1 MVTRSLCACAR
12 AYRAI
17 LTVLFHTAII
27 LHGQAT
33 WQDKERPVNGQR
45 GFTLI
50 ELMVVL
56 VIVGIA
62 SAAISLNIRP
72 DPGKHLR
79 ADAERLARLLEL
91 AQSEAQADGQPL
103 RWHSDRDGYRFI
115 RADGQVLADGPLKP
129 RSWQAEAVKVQS
141 KPRGAVW
148 LDGEW
153 IGTPLT
159 LRLRSGALRVELARN
174 AAGQVRVSQP

>member
-1 MVTRSLCACAR
+1 M
-12 AYRAI
+12 
-17 LTVLFHTAII
+17 
-27 LHGQAT
+27 
-33 WQDKERPVNGQR
+33 DGQR

-79 ADAERLARLLEL
+79 ADGERLAHLLEL
-91 AQSEAQADGQPL
+91 AQSEVQADGQPL
-103 RWHSDRDGYRFI
+103 RWQIDRDGYNFV
-115 RADGQVLADGPLKP
+115 RADGRLVVEGPLK
-129 RSWQAEAVKVQS
+129 RRRWQADTVKVRVE
-141 KPRGAVW
+141 PRGPVW

-153 IGTPLT
+153 VGSPLT
-159 LRLRSGALRVELARN
+159 VHLRSGTLLVQLTRD
-174 AAGQVRVSQP
+174 AAGNIRVSQP

>member
-1 MVTRSLCACAR
+1 MLPC
-12 AYRAI
+12 
-17 LTVLFHTAII
+17 
-27 LHGQAT
+27 
-33 WQDKERPVNGQR
+33 QDKERPVNGQR

-72 DPGKHLR
+72 DPGKQLR
-79 ADAERLARLLEL
+79 ADGERLARLLEL

-103 RWHSDRDGYRFI
+103 RWQSDRDGYRFV
-115 RADGQVLADGPLKP
+115 RADGQVLAEGPLKP
-129 RSWQAEAVKVQS
+129 RRWQAETVKVQAE
-141 KPRGAVW
+141 PRGAVW

-153 IGTPLT
+153 IGAPLT
-159 LRLRSGALRVELARN
+159 LRLHSGTLRLELARN

>member
-1 MVTRSLCACAR
+1 M
-12 AYRAI
+12 
-17 LTVLFHTAII
+17 
-27 LHGQAT
+27 
-33 WQDKERPVNGQR
+33 NGQR

-62 SAAISLNIRP
+62 SATISLNIRP

-91 AQSEAQADGQPL
+91 AQSEVQADGQPL
-103 RWHSDRDGYRFI
+103 RWHSDRGGYRFI

-141 KPRGAVW
+141 EPPGAVW

-159 LRLRSGALRVELARN
+159 LRLRSGAVRVELARN
-174 AAGQVRVSQP
+174 AAGQVRISQP

>member
-1 MVTRSLCACAR
+1 M
-12 AYRAI
+12 
-17 LTVLFHTAII
+17 
-27 LHGQAT
+27 
-33 WQDKERPVNGQR
+33 NGQR

-91 AQSEAQADGQPL
+91 AQSEAQADGQAL
-103 RWHSDRDGYRFI
+103 RWQSDQDGYRFV
-115 RADGQVLADGPLKP
+115 RADGQVLDEGPLKP
-129 RSWQAEAVKVQS
+129 RHWQARPVRVQVE
-141 KPRGAVW
+141 PRGSVW

-159 LRLRSGALRVELARN
+159 LYLSSGALRLELARG

>member
-1 MVTRSLCACAR
+1 M
-12 AYRAI
+12 
-17 LTVLFHTAII
+17 
-27 LHGQAT
+27 
-33 WQDKERPVNGQR
+33 KGQR

-72 DPGKHLR
+72 DPGKQLR
-79 ADAERLARLLEL
+79 ADGERLARLLEL

-103 RWHSDRDGYRFI
+103 RWQSDRDGYRFV
-115 RADGQVLADGPLKP
+115 RADGQVLAEGPLKP
-129 RSWQAEAVKVQS
+129 RRWQAETVKVQAE
-141 KPRGAVW
+141 PRGVVW

-153 IGTPLT
+153 IGAPLT
-159 LRLRSGALRVELARN
+159 LRLHSGTLRLELERN

>member
-1 MVTRSLCACAR
+1 MVTHSWCACAR
-12 AYRAI
+12 AYRPI

-27 LHGQAT
+27 LLGQAA

-62 SAAISLNIRP
+62 SATISLNIRP

-79 ADAERLARLLEL
+79 ADA
-91 AQSEAQADGQPL
+91 
-103 RWHSDRDGYRFI
+103 
-115 RADGQVLADGPLKP
+115 
-129 RSWQAEAVKVQS
+129 
-141 KPRGAVW
+141 
-148 LDGEW
+148 
-153 IGTPLT
+153 
-159 LRLRSGALRVELARN
+159 
-174 AAGQVRVSQP
+174 

>member
-1 MVTRSLCACAR
+1 ML
-12 AYRAI
+12 
-17 LTVLFHTAII
+17 
-27 LHGQAT
+27 GQAA

-103 RWHSDRDGYRFI
+103 RWQRDRDGYRFV
-115 RADGQVLADGPLKP
+115 RADGQVLAEGPLKP
-129 RSWQAEAVKVQS
+129 RRWQAEAVKVQS
-141 KPRGAVW
+141 EPRGAVW

-159 LRLRSGALRVELARN
+159 LRLSSGALRMELARN
-174 AAGQVRVSQP
+174 AAGLVRVSQP

>member
-1 MVTRSLCACAR
+1 M
-12 AYRAI
+12 
-17 LTVLFHTAII
+17 
-27 LHGQAT
+27 
-33 WQDKERPVNGQR
+33 PGQR

-72 DPGKHLR
+72 DPGKQLR
-79 ADAERLARLLEL
+79 ADAERLARLLTL

-103 RWHSDRDGYRFI
+103 RWHSDRDGYRFL
-115 RADGQVLADGPLKP
+115 RADGQALADGPLKP
-129 RSWQAEAVKVQS
+129 QRWQADTVRVQVK
-141 KPRGAVW
+141 PAGPLW

-159 LRLRSGALRVELARN
+159 LHLRSGAVRMDLARS
-174 AAGQVRVSQP
+174 AAGAIRVSQP

>member
-1 MVTRSLCACAR
+1 M
-12 AYRAI
+12 
-17 LTVLFHTAII
+17 
-27 LHGQAT
+27 
-33 WQDKERPVNGQR
+33 NGQR

-72 DPGKHLR
+72 DPGKPLR
-79 ADAERLARLLEL
+79 ADGERLAQLLEL
-91 AQSEAQADGQPL
+91 AQSEVQADGQML
-103 RWHSDRDGYRFI
+103 RWQADREGYRFV
-115 RADGQVLADGPLKP
+115 RADGQVLLDGPLRP
-129 RSWQAEAVKVQS
+129 RRWQAEAVTVQAQ
-141 KPRGAVW
+141 PRGPVW

-153 IGTPLT
+153 VGEPLT
-159 LRLRSGALRVELARN
+159 LRLRSGAVRVELARG